1 MASTETL
8 TAPFAPLLT
17 PVQKLATSGARAV
30 EVFGIDRQL
39 FAVVPQLA
47 LDIPGQAPGMNVGDS
62 DIDALIYTWEAG
74 RLVEHDALSMPGGE
88 DAEYFEM
95 GDRRFLATVGVRSG
109 SGPYTLDVESVLYE
123 RDDNQWTPFQRFPT
137 FAGKQW
143 RFFSIGGRHFLA
155 LAQGVTVEGV
165 TPKNPR
171 ESRIFEW
178 DGKQFGLLQILEGH
192 WGYNWEFITFGGQ
205 HYLAYAD
212 HVSGSCIY
220 RWRGERFEVIQRFD
234 EPGGR
239 AFSFFIEQDRLW
251 MVHANLMGETRLFQ
265 FDETRIQFDSV
276 QSLGGAGGRELCLV
290 EGARGRY
297 LVRVCFITGTPHA
310 PHTQQQ
316 SQIFLWRQDRFE
328 LVDEFPTSGGT
339 DAAVFMAEG
348 QRYLLVSNS
357 LAEDV
362 RFRVDSVLYRFDG

>member
-1 MASTETL
+1 MANTEMIKSIL
-8 TAPFAPLLT
+8 M
-17 PVQKLATSGARAV
+17 PVQRLATSGARAV
-30 EVFGIDRQL
+30 EVFNTDGRL
-39 FAVVPQLA
+39 FAAIPQLA
-47 LDIPGQAPGMNVGDS
+47 RDIPGQAPAMSAGDS
-62 DIDALIYTWEAG
+62 DVDTLIYTWEAG
-74 RLVEHDALSMPGGE
+74 RLVEHDVLAVPGGE
-88 DAEYFEM
+88 DAEYFEI

-109 SGPYTLDVESVLYE
+109 SGPY
-123 RDDNQWTPFQRFPT
+123 QWTPFQRFPT

-143 RFFSIGGRHFLA
+143 HFFSIGSRHFLA

-165 TPKNPR
+165 TPNNPR
-171 ESRIFEW
+171 ESCIFEW
-178 DGKQFGLLQILEGH
+178 DGKQFGLLQTLDGR
-192 WGYNWEFITFGGQ
+192 WGYNWAFITFGGQ

-212 HVSGSCIY
+212 HVSGSSIY
-220 RWRGERFEVIQRFD
+220 RWQGEGFDVVQRFD

-239 AFSFFIEQDRLW
+239 AFSFFIEQDTLW

-265 FDETRIQFDSV
+265 FDEARIQFDPV
-276 QSLGGAGGRELCLV
+276 QSLGAAGGRELCLV
-290 EGARGRY
+290 DGAHGRY

-316 SQIFLWRQDRFE
+316 SQIFLWRQGRFE

-339 DAAVFMAEG
+339 DAAAFMAEG
-348 QRYLLVSNS
+348 QRYLLVSNA